1 MSSASSR
8 PAWRWYE
15 SGGLPAWRR
24 LARIA
29 FALVPA
35 PPDTAA
41 LMKSMPGFFD
51 LKSAIIA
58 SRPSCSPAPVH
69 HENTSTWSLGA
80 SFAGSSADP
89 FGASLGGSLGGSF
102 AGSLALEHAARHAVA
117 HSSAV
122 ARFLVSWL
130 IALLPMVQSPAKA
143 DTR

>member
-8 PAWRWYE
+8 PAWRLYE

-41 LMKSMPGFFD
+41 LMNSMPGFFD

-58 SRPSCSPAPVH
+58 SSPSCSPAPVH
-69 HENTSTWSLGA
+69 HENTSTWSLA
-80 SFAGSSADP
+80 
-89 FGASLGGSLGGSF
+89 ASLGGSLTGSF
-102 AGSLALEHAARHAVA
+102 AGSLAASLGGSLAGSLDLEHAPRHAVTQ
-117 HSSAV
+117 SSAG
-122 ARFLVSWL
+122 ARFRVRRF
-130 IALLPMVQSPAKA
+130 ITLLPMVQS
-143 DTR
+143 